1 LERRHPAGQNKKAAR
16 VPEDNKQPVVGQLDR
31 SYVFCL
37 KALRAF
43 RDIELYGL
51 AFLQAAETARLNRR
65 EMHENIFAILT
76 ADEAKA
82 FSVVKPLY
90 CSCFQLCSYFLF
102 EISAEKTRC

>member
-1 LERRHPAGQNKKAAR
+1 MGAHVPADS
-16 VPEDNKQPVVGQLDR
+16 EHPVVAGQLDR

-37 KALRAF
+37 KALRAL

-51 AFLQAAETARLNRR
+51 AFLQAAEAACLNRR
-65 EMHENIFAILT
+65 EMHEDVFAILT

-90 CSCFQLCSYFLF
+90 CSCFQFCSYFYLNF
-102 EISAEKTRC
+102 LLRRLAASEKG